1 MRAVILL
8 LLTAAS
14 ISAATAQQITSRP
27 PNRNQTAAEFVRRDR
42 LHLPG
47 HFGTRRDPDSG
58 VRVNVRTFTSPQ
70 LLNEFIRLNQSQL
83 SAAPVPPNPTG
94 HLPPPNPT
102 AHPTSLVRPT
112 TRVAAKS
119 RSTGSRTLGAT
130 CANHAFFELIGL
142 TNSVVYAGAMTHTRD
157 DGVVISGSI
166 YDSTA
171 AEPSWQINAY
181 ILKCDN
187 LGNILWVNLLVDPN
201 NDPSYDFEP
210 LTLKEMPAGDLVLA
224 AMVSDDPTGNNSE
237 VTSIYHLTAAGAT
250 LWHKELKSTGTP
262 TVETYVTV
270 KDINPGLNGDFILS
284 GTTVAV
290 NGGQGLTVV
299 RLDANG
305 NYIWE
310 VILTNGAGDYN
321 LGAEGLNAYLSGS
334 QIMALGLSH
343 GDEFPYG
350 NDAIIFATLDYAT
363 GDVLNKRFWVHSTA
377 IFSKTPQYY
386 LNYAVQLNNGNYL
399 VYYMPFSAFMQA
411 TDTVDYVGV
420 EEYDPTGTFLN
431 GYTLSAVF
439 YTPYLNNMV
448 WFDNND
454 NGFLSIPSP
463 VNGSAEAVFYATI
476 RNDRI
481 VRQRILNYTN
491 NISSDYNS
499 TVRFMND
506 GAYMV
511 STNYYDPASG
521 VWLGLKKLYDT
532 DTVSV
537 CLGRD
542 TAVLMKLPFT
552 RLENP
557 AYTFLDPPQTNQ
569 IVPVSYGIV
578 PAPITYH
585 TQNGCFVNSSCSLV
599 QIQGPASAC
608 GAGQPMQYMA
618 IRNPGCGAVPLWTID
633 TSAISSLTQLTDT
646 TIAII
651 FKDSNWAGKLH
662 ADIPAGSCSTGL
674 GDSISVTIQSSAQA
688 PAPEADTTLC
698 SGNSIVLHPGSV
710 YTSYLW
716 QDGTTDSTYT
726 VTAPGLYSVAVTD
739 ACGNIYNASTQVI
752 PANFPFTLGP
762 ALTKCNAD
770 TVTLKATGGFINYQW
785 SISGIGQPALTDST
799 IAVDP
804 LQTTTYA
811 VTADKW
817 AGCAVNSTVQVTVQ
831 TSPVIQL
838 GMDTTFCSGGSRLL
852 DAGPGFSIYA
862 WNTGQTSEQI
872 TVNQAGSYEVVGTA
886 ANGCTSRDT
895 FQVTAVYPDPQ
906 FSLGVAA
913 DSTICYNQSITYS
926 FPADGSQYLWSD
938 GRQGPDRLIDTA
950 GTYGLTVVNSY
961 GCSTSHSITIV
972 VNPSPQLYLGADTT
986 LCEGKDLVL
995 NAATGTGNNSYLW
1008 QDGITSG
1015 LYTVTAAG
1023 IYTVRATAADGCS
1036 SIDSIQVSYTGVP
1049 AFNLGQ
1055 DTALCPGMTFT
1066 LKPSLAFAGTYLWQ
1080 DGSTQNFMLIQ
1091 DTGTYS
1097 LTTSNTCGTSK
1108 GAIHVT
1114 AGLCT
1119 LVMPNAFTPNGDG
1132 RNDVFRVRYP
1142 FSVTHFVM
1150 AIYDRWGQQVFHS
1163 TNIDEGWDG
1172 TIHGSPAPTGTYV
1185 WFISLTDWQ
1194 NKNQFQKGTVMLV
1207 R

>member
-250 LWHKELKSTGTP
+250 L
-262 TVETYVTV
+262 
-270 KDINPGLNGDFILS
+270 
-284 GTTVAV
+284 
-290 NGGQGLTVV
+290 
-299 RLDANG
+299 
-305 NYIWE
+305 
-310 VILTNGAGDYN
+310 
-321 LGAEGLNAYLSGS
+321 
-334 QIMALGLSH
+334 
-343 GDEFPYG
+343 
-350 NDAIIFATLDYAT
+350 
-363 GDVLNKRFWVHSTA
+363 
-377 IFSKTPQYY
+377 
-386 LNYAVQLNNGNYL
+386 
-399 VYYMPFSAFMQA
+399 
-411 TDTVDYVGV
+411 
-420 EEYDPTGTFLN
+420 
-431 GYTLSAVF
+431 
-439 YTPYLNNMV
+439 
-448 WFDNND
+448 
-454 NGFLSIPSP
+454 
-463 VNGSAEAVFYATI
+463 
-476 RNDRI
+476 
-481 VRQRILNYTN
+481 
-491 NISSDYNS
+491 
-499 TVRFMND
+499 
-506 GAYMV
+506 
-511 STNYYDPASG
+511 
-521 VWLGLKKLYDT
+521 
-532 DTVSV
+532 
-537 CLGRD
+537 
-542 TAVLMKLPFT
+542 
-552 RLENP
+552 
-557 AYTFLDPPQTNQ
+557 
-569 IVPVSYGIV
+569 
-578 PAPITYH
+578 
-585 TQNGCFVNSSCSLV
+585 
-599 QIQGPASAC
+599 
-608 GAGQPMQYMA
+608 
-618 IRNPGCGAVPLWTID
+618 
-633 TSAISSLTQLTDT
+633 
-646 TIAII
+646 
-651 FKDSNWAGKLH
+651 
-662 ADIPAGSCSTGL
+662 
-674 GDSISVTIQSSAQA
+674 
-688 PAPEADTTLC
+688 
-698 SGNSIVLHPGSV
+698 
-710 YTSYLW
+710 
-716 QDGTTDSTYT
+716 
-726 VTAPGLYSVAVTD
+726 
-739 ACGNIYNASTQVI
+739 
-752 PANFPFTLGP
+752 
-762 ALTKCNAD
+762 
-770 TVTLKATGGFINYQW
+770 
-785 SISGIGQPALTDST
+785 
-799 IAVDP
+799 
-804 LQTTTYA
+804 
-811 VTADKW
+811 
-817 AGCAVNSTVQVTVQ
+817 
-831 TSPVIQL
+831 
-838 GMDTTFCSGGSRLL
+838 
-852 DAGPGFSIYA
+852 
-862 WNTGQTSEQI
+862 
-872 TVNQAGSYEVVGTA
+872 
-886 ANGCTSRDT
+886 
-895 FQVTAVYPDPQ
+895 
-906 FSLGVAA
+906 
-913 DSTICYNQSITYS
+913 
-926 FPADGSQYLWSD
+926 
-938 GRQGPDRLIDTA
+938 
-950 GTYGLTVVNSY
+950 
-961 GCSTSHSITIV
+961 
-972 VNPSPQLYLGADTT
+972 
-986 LCEGKDLVL
+986 
-995 NAATGTGNNSYLW
+995 
-1008 QDGITSG
+1008 
-1015 LYTVTAAG
+1015 
-1023 IYTVRATAADGCS
+1023 
-1036 SIDSIQVSYTGVP
+1036 
-1049 AFNLGQ
+1049 
-1055 DTALCPGMTFT
+1055 
-1066 LKPSLAFAGTYLWQ
+1066 KPSLAFAGTYLWQ

-1091 DTGTYS
+1091 DTGTYR